1 MQYLRRIPF
10 ECIANFR
17 DLGGYATEDGRATA
31 FGRFYRCDNLSDI
44 SEADRQKVLS
54 LGVETIVDLRTNYE
68 AAMAPDR
75 FGEGDGVRLI
85 HVSPLEGLVDI
96 QHSTQD
102 ELGALDMGS
111 LYVQMLEANAESW
124 RKVFAAIAEACEK
137 PLAYHCSA
145 GKDRTGITSM
155 LLLGCCGVAEAD
167 IIADYEVSYTY
178 ISRRI
183 HSKLEKVFQKQA
195 RSEPAMMEQVLA
207 HFEENYGGILGY
219 LSSIGVTNAE
229 ISRVQNALLAKE
241 PGL

>member
-1 MQYLRRIPF
+1 
-10 ECIANFR
+10 
-17 DLGGYATEDGRATA
+17 
-31 FGRFYRCDNLSDI
+31 
-44 SEADRQKVLS
+44 
-54 LGVETIVDLRTNYE
+54 
-68 AAMAPDR
+68 
-75 FGEGDGVRLI
+75 
-85 HVSPLEGLVDI
+85 
-96 QHSTQD
+96 
-102 ELGALDMGS
+102 
-111 LYVQMLEANAESW
+111 
-124 RKVFAAIAEACEK
+124 
-137 PLAYHCSA
+137 
-145 GKDRTGITSM
+145 M

-178 ISRRI
+178 ISRRT

>member
-1 MQYLRRIPF
+1 MGRPAFFKKTEKRSLVLQYLRRIPF

-17 DLGGYATEDGRATA
+17 DLGGYAAEDGRATA

-111 LYVQMLEANAESW
+111 LYVQML
-124 RKVFAAIAEACEK
+124 
-137 PLAYHCSA
+137 A
-145 GKDRTGITSM
+145 GKTAPV
-155 LLLGCCGVAEAD
+155 LPPCCC
-167 IIADYEVSYTY
+167 
-178 ISRRI
+178 
-183 HSKLEKVFQKQA
+183 
-195 RSEPAMMEQVLA
+195 LA
-207 HFEENYGGILGY
+207 
-219 LSSIGVTNAE
+219 A
-229 ISRVQNALLAKE
+229 AA
-241 PGL
+241 